1 MKYLITLFLSV
12 VALHASTFIEPDVEV
27 KVLGLVCP
35 SCAIGLKNIFKK
47 HRSVKEVAID
57 TKKGLMLLDFTET
70 KDGKVAWISNSKII
84 MLHPLNDFITK
95 NPTTTTPHDTRTH
108 FNKT

>member
-12 VALHASTFIEPDVEV
+12 VVLHAAFIEPDAEV

-35 SCAIGLKNIFKK
+35 SCAVGLKNIFKR
-47 HRSVKEVAID
+47 HRSVKEIVID
-57 TKKGLMLLDFTET
+57 TKKGLMFLDFVET

-84 MLHPLNDFITK
+84 KMVKKSGYNVASIKRFHNEKPNRY
-95 NPTTTTPHDTRTH
+95 NAP
-108 FNKT
+108 

>member
-12 VALHASTFIEPDVEV
+12 VALHASTFIEPDAEV

-35 SCAIGLKNIFKK
+35 SCAVGLKNIFKR

-57 TKKGLMLLDFTET
+57 TKKGLMLLDFVET
-70 KDGKVAWISNSKII
+70 KDGKVAWIPNPKII
-84 MLHPLNDFITK
+84 KMVKKSGYDVASIKLFHNQKPNRY
-95 NPTTTTPHDTRTH
+95 NAP
-108 FNKT
+108 